1 MIFNIVKM
9 FTLNDGKL
17 VLLLIA
23 VFYVLFCIIKRA
35 IFAVYY
41 TVKNEEKTPMVEIM
55 ALLDEQKK
63 YLKLLKKIQEKK
75 KIKMGFKI

>member
-1 MIFNIVKM
+1 MIFNIVQM
-9 FTLNDGKL
+9 FTLNDVKL

-63 YLKLLKKIQEKK
+63 ILETIKENTGEKED
-75 KIKMGFKI
+75 